1 MIQTNKSIY
10 TTRGVE
16 LVPIFIEILAIQ
28 DEFKDKNFKL
38 IIGDYIF
45 EKGEKRYINDRVIN
59 LPYAQRDGLKLAIIS
74 QFQNGEIDNMT
85 ESEVN
90 AFILPYALLYF
101 VTNDFIDVE
110 NQILIYNTQPNDWQI
125 L

>member
-10 TTRGVE
+10 ATRGGE
-16 LVPIFIEILAIQ
+16 LVPIFVEILAIQ

-59 LPYAQRDGLKLAIIS
+59 LPYAQRDGLKLAIVS

-101 VTNDFIDVE
+101 VTNDFIDLE
-110 NQILIYNTQPNDWQI
+110 NQILIYNTQPSDWQI
-125 L
+125 V